1 MNLDKLKGMEDKKE
15 TDDGLSENKPGMSS
29 KEREALCRNLINE
42 ILDSNPSIVEN
53 FNNGNI
59 NEIKHVVEILKER
72 INFNISDEALNNI
85 VGEEIITR

>member
-29 KEREALCRNLINE
+29 KEREALCRSLINE